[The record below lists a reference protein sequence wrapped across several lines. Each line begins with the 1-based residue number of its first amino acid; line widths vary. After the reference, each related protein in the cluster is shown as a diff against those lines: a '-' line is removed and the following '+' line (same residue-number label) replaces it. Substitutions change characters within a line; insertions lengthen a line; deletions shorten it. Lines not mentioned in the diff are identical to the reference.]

1 MNTYDENW
9 NLLDPSSIDLENG
22 YLVDTTRKILVKPS
36 YNTFRMLDK
45 KRQLKQ
51 YYEIPPEYEDEEC
64 RQYFKYTD
72 SEKISRYKE
81 ELAKTDYIVIKMIEA
96 QVQQKDISSLQ
107 NKYQE
112 IIKKREFWR
121 SEINRLELL
130 ED

>member
-22 YLVDTTRKILVKPS
+22 YLVGTTRKILVKPS
-36 YNTFRMLDK
+36 YNTFRILDK

-64 RQYFKYTD
+64 YQYFKYTN

-81 ELAKTDYIVIKMIEA
+81 ELAKTDYIVIKMMEA
-96 QVQQKDISSLQ
+96 QVQQKDIFSLQ

-112 IIKKREFWR
+112 LIKKREFWR
-121 SEINRLELL
+121 SEINRLEPL
-130 ED
+130 EN

>member
-22 YLVDTTRKILVKPS
+22 YLVGTTRKIHVKPS
-36 YNTFRMLDK
+36 YNTFRMLDE

-64 RQYFKYTD
+64 YQYFKYTD

-81 ELAKTDYIVIKMIEA
+81 ELSKTDYIVIKIMEA
-96 QVQQKDISSLQ
+96 QVQQKDIFSLQ

-112 IIKKREFWR
+112 LIKKREFWR
-121 SEINRLELL
+121 SEINRLESL
-130 ED
+130 EN